1 MVKRLPPA
9 EGGTSQR
16 FSRRRRMNPKTFG
29 IALALSLAAAYPAL
43 AQEYDETAIMAAYEK
58 AMTPGEHHAKLAQL
72 EGNWAMTVT
81 VWMQPGAEPTVS
93 TATSTS
99 KMVMGGR
106 YMLDTVEGTA
116 MGMPFSGMGWTG
128 YDNVDQQY
136 ESTWIDNLGTGIYT
150 YHGQWDDEVNGIVM
164 HGSYTD
170 PVTGQK
176 VESKTVTR
184 LEGPDKMVYTSY
196 ERRKGDEEARKT
208 MEIVS
213 IRQ

>member
-1 MVKRLPPA
+1 
-9 EGGTSQR
+9 
-16 FSRRRRMNPKTFG
+16 MNPRTFG
-29 IALALSLAAAYPAL
+29 IALALSLSLAAAYPAL
-43 AQEYDETAIMAAYEK
+43 AQEYDEAAAMAAYAK

-72 EGNWAMTVT
+72 EGTWAMTVT

-184 LEGPDKMVYTSY
+184 LEGPDKMVYSSY
-196 ERRKGDEEARKT
+196 ERRKGDKEARKT

>member
-1 MVKRLPPA
+1 
-9 EGGTSQR
+9 
-16 FSRRRRMNPKTFG
+16 MNPRTFG
-29 IALALSLAAAYPAL
+29 IALALSLSLAAAYPAL

-58 AMTPGEHHAKLAQL
+58 AMTPGEHHAKLALL

-93 TATSTS
+93 SATSTS

-164 HGSYTD
+164 HGSYAD

-196 ERRKGDEEARKT
+196 ERRKGDKEGRKT
-208 MEIVS
+208 LEIVS
-213 IRQ
+213 NRQ

>member
-1 MVKRLPPA
+1 
-9 EGGTSQR
+9 
-16 FSRRRRMNPKTFG
+16 MNPKTFG
-29 IALALSLAAAYPAL
+29 IALALSLSLAAAYPAL

-58 AMTPGEHHAKLAQL
+58 AMTPGEHHAKLALL

-93 TATSTS
+93 SATSTS

-116 MGMPFSGMGWTG
+116 MGMPFTGMGWTG

-164 HGSYTD
+164 HGSYAD

>member
-1 MVKRLPPA
+1 
-9 EGGTSQR
+9 
-16 FSRRRRMNPKTFG
+16 MNPRTFG
-29 IALALSLAAAYPAL
+29 IALALSLSLAAAYPAL

-58 AMTPGEHHAKLAQL
+58 AMTPGEHHAKLALL

-93 TATSTS
+93 SATSTS

-164 HGSYTD
+164 HGSYAD

>member
-1 MVKRLPPA
+1 
-9 EGGTSQR
+9 
-16 FSRRRRMNPKTFG
+16 MNPKTFG

-184 LEGPDKMVYTSY
+184 LEGPDKMVYSSY
-196 ERRKGDEEARKT
+196 ERRKGDKEARKT

>member
-1 MVKRLPPA
+1 
-9 EGGTSQR
+9 
-16 FSRRRRMNPKTFG
+16 MNPKTFG
-29 IALALSLAAAYPAL
+29 IALALSLSLAAAYPAL

-58 AMTPGEHHAKLAQL
+58 AMTPGEHHAKLALL

-93 TATSTS
+93 TANSTS

-176 VESKTVTR
+176 VEMKTVTR

-196 ERRKGDEEARKT
+196 ERRKGDEEGRKT

>member
-1 MVKRLPPA
+1 
-9 EGGTSQR
+9 
-16 FSRRRRMNPKTFG
+16 MNPRTFG
-29 IALALSLAAAYPAL
+29 IALALSLSLAAAYPAL

-58 AMTPGEHHAKLAQL
+58 AMTPGEHHAKLALL

-93 TATSTS
+93 SATSTS

-176 VESKTVTR
+176 VELKTVTR

-196 ERRKGDEEARKT
+196 ERRKGDEEGRKT

>member
-1 MVKRLPPA
+1 
-9 EGGTSQR
+9 
-16 FSRRRRMNPKTFG
+16 MNPRTFG
-29 IALALSLAAAYPAL
+29 IALALSLSLAAAYPAL
-43 AQEYDETAIMAAYEK
+43 AQEYDETAVMAAYEK

-93 TATSTS
+93 SATSTS

-164 HGSYTD
+164 HGSYAD

>member
-1 MVKRLPPA
+1 
-9 EGGTSQR
+9 
-16 FSRRRRMNPKTFG
+16 MNPRTFG
-29 IALALSLAAAYPAL
+29 IALALSLSLAAAYPAL
-43 AQEYDETAIMAAYEK
+43 AQEYDETAVMAAYEK
-58 AMTPGEHHAKLAQL
+58 AMTPGEHHAKLALL

-93 TATSTS
+93 SATSTS

>member
-1 MVKRLPPA
+1 
-9 EGGTSQR
+9 
-16 FSRRRRMNPKTFG
+16 MNPRTFG
-29 IALALSLAAAYPAL
+29 IALALSLSLAAAYPAL

-93 TATSTS
+93 SATSTS

-116 MGMPFSGMGWTG
+116 MGMPFTGMGWTG

-164 HGSYTD
+164 HGSYAD

>member
-1 MVKRLPPA
+1 
-9 EGGTSQR
+9 
-16 FSRRRRMNPKTFG
+16 MNPRTFG
-29 IALALSLAAAYPAL
+29 IALALSLSLAAAYPAL
-43 AQEYDETAIMAAYEK
+43 AQEYDETAVMAAYEK

-106 YMLDTVEGTA
+106 YMLDMVEGTA

-176 VESKTVTR
+176 VASKTVTR

>member
-1 MVKRLPPA
+1 
-9 EGGTSQR
+9 
-16 FSRRRRMNPKTFG
+16 MNPKTFG
-29 IALALSLAAAYPAL
+29 IALALSLSLAAAYPAL

-58 AMTPGEHHAKLAQL
+58 AMTPGEHHAKLALL

-93 TATSTS
+93 TANSTS

-170 PVTGQK
+170 PVTGEK
-176 VESKTVTR
+176 VEMKTVTR

-196 ERRKGDEEARKT
+196 ERRKGDEEGRKT